1 MKPQMQW
8 SYLFKH
14 WFATLLFPLFLTKLL
29 YNESIELLIIALI
42 VGFIFSLPTYAFY
55 ALVFYSLQ
63 EETIS
68 ITRKKIILIG
78 ISVIGIALT
87 FTLISGD
94 LRCVFTYDTLI
105 YMFTSLVTGIFFKLE
120 KKLPTES

>member
-1 MKPQMQW
+1 MQW

-14 WFATLLFPLFLTKLL
+14 WFSTLLFPLFLTKLL
-29 YNESIELLIIALI
+29 YNENLELLIIALI

-68 ITRKKIILIG
+68 TTRKKIILIG

-94 LRCVFTYDTLI
+94 LRSVFTYDTLI
-105 YMFTSLVTGIFFKLE
+105 YMLTSLITGIFFKLG
-120 KKLPTES
+120 KKCQLKADY